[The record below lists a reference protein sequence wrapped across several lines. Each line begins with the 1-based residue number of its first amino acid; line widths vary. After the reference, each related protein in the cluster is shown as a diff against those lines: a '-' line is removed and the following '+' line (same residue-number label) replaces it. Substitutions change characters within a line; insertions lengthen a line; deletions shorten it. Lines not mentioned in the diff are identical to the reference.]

1 MFKINLL
8 IVEKVIGD
16 MFFHPDGHDAV
27 TRTQALKSFTLCSDS
42 NGQYIVT
49 IKNPL
54 QFQLIITY
62 LTSGLSF
69 RQAENVLSQTKKL
82 TSNAQLGSISR
93 SVVANYVRIVCALNL
108 QKLSN
113 ILNDTSIWVFS
124 LANDLSTH

>member
-42 NGQYIVT
+42 DSQYSVT

-54 QFQLIITY
+54 QFQLIIAY
-62 LTSGLSF
+62 LASGLSF

-93 SVVANYVRIVCALNL
+93 SIVTNYMRIVCALNL
-108 QKLSN
+108 QKLFS
-113 ILNDTSIWVFS
+113 ILNDTSI
-124 LANDLSTH
+124 